1 MYDFMIVALLGL
13 AVLKLTDL
21 VVQLVP
27 KLDRGAVLLRFAVAV
42 AGVVALD
49 YSLFAGFDIT
59 VREPWMG
66 LWATGLIVGAM
77 ASVWN
82 AMLAF
87 LGSGERALVEPATQE
102 RPRIAA

>member
-1 MYDFMIVALLGL
+1 MYDFVIVALLGL
-13 AVLKLTDL
+13 AALKVTDL
-21 VVQLVP
+21 MVQLVP
-27 KLDRGAVLLRFAVAV
+27 KLDRGNVLLRFAVAV

-59 VREPWMG
+59 LRETWMG

-82 AMLAF
+82 AVLGF
-87 LGSGERALVEPATQE
+87 LGSAERAHVDPATQE